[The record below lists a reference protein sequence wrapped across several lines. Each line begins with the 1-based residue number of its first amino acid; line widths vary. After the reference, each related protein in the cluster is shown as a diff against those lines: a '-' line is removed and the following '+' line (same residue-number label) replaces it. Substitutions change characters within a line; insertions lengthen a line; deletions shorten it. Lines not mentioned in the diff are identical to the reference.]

1 MCMFAGYTEKARR
14 AVFVARQEAVQ
25 SGASQ
30 IEAEDLLIGLLR
42 ENRDLLPQILESDVD
57 SIRAE
62 IKRRVPRLESVPQ
75 VVTMPLS
82 AKAKKALANAAD
94 ESVTLGHEHI
104 SAAHL
109 MLSLLREP
117 APFVV
122 GVFQRYNLDF
132 EEQRERLRFY
142 VEPSSV
148 QDFTFLRAITGV
160 VRRVLHR

>member
-1 MCMFAGYTEKARR
+1 MFAGYTEKARR
-14 AVFVARQEAVQ
+14 AVFLARQEAVQ

-42 ENRDLLPQILESDVD
+42 ENRDLLPQVLVSGVD
-57 SIRAE
+57 SLRAE
-62 IKRRVPRLESVPQ
+62 IKGRVPRLESVPQ

-82 AKAKKALANAAD
+82 AKAKKVLANAVD
-94 ESVTLGHEHI
+94 ESGALGHERI
-104 SAAHL
+104 STAHL

-122 GVFQRYNLDF
+122 GVFQRYSLDF

-142 VEPSSV
+142 VEPPSA